1 MVILAIKMYHGKRLD
16 GSMNAYTDTD
26 VNIEKQIED
35 LQRRIEKLESRPV
48 LYQRRGT
55 LGNATGLVYAQ
66 GQNVLHE
73 PVELEHIK
81 NKGLENG

>member
-35 LQRRIEKLESRPV
+35 LQRRIEKLASRPV

-66 GQNVLHE
+66 GQNALHE

-81 NKGLENG
+81 NKGLEND